1 MVRPSA
7 QSPAPW
13 GLIDNFLFNIN
24 LRVMTNRPL
33 AESQYAGQHF
43 RRNFF
48 LGVSNGVFFNFAWA
62 FISTSTVLPLF
73 ISRLTHSQILIGLAS
88 TLEALGW
95 FLPQIAIA
103 AITLHRKSQ
112 MPVYIKAAFLRAGS
126 FLLFAVLVFLLG
138 KEHPTYLLVTFFFL
152 FSLYSFGGGMA
163 GVSFMDIVGKT
174 IPEYKRGSFFGA
186 RKLVGGGLAVL
197 GGVLIQRILGL
208 YDFPENFGVLFLIAS
223 VLIVLA
229 LTSACSMKETPTTR
243 RPERKG
249 VKENLL
255 LGFRIA
261 KRDRNFRRFLLT
273 RVAIGCYVMGLP
285 FYIIYAKEYL
295 SIPASMAGV
304 FLSVQMSGFLASNLL
319 WAYLSDR
326 GNNKLVLVFSAF
338 FSAICPILV
347 ILDIAFGIPLGA
359 YGAVFFFLGAT
370 ISGLDL
376 GYTNYLLQI
385 APEDSRP
392 IYVGFVNTVV
402 GPTFFLS
409 AVGGLIVQISSF
421 TFLYVLLLLVS
432 ILSIFLSF
440 SLGNGDDMKSAG

>member
-1 MVRPSA
+1 LARPGT

-24 LRVMTNRPL
+24 LRAMTTQPL
-33 AESQYAGQHF
+33 AESQFARQHF
-43 RRNFF
+43 KRNFF

-73 ISRLTHSQILIGLAS
+73 ISRLTGSQILIGLAS

-126 FLLFAVLVFLLG
+126 FLLFTVLVFLLG
-138 KEHPTYLLVTFFFL
+138 KERPAYLLVSFFFL
-152 FSLYSFGGGMA
+152 FSLYSLGGGMA
-163 GVSFMDIVGKT
+163 GVSFTDIVGKT
-174 IPEYKRGSFFGA
+174 IPQRKRGSFFGA
-186 RKLVGGGLAVL
+186 RKLVGGGLAAL
-197 GGVLIQRILGL
+197 GGILIQRILGL

-223 VLIVLA
+223 ALIILA
-229 LTSACSMKETPTTR
+229 LASVCLIRETPATR
-243 RPERKG
+243 RPEKKS

-255 LGFRIA
+255 SGFSIA
-261 KRDRNFRRFLLT
+261 KRDANFRKFLLT
-273 RVAIGCYVMGLP
+273 RVVIGCYVMGLP
-285 FYIIYAKEYL
+285 FYIIYADRYL

-338 FSAICPILV
+338 FSAVCPFLV
-347 ILDIAFGIPLGA
+347 ILNIAFGIPLAA

-385 APEDSRP
+385 APEDRRP

-402 GPTFFLS
+402 GPTLFLS
-409 AVGGLIVQISSF
+409 AVGGLIVQVSSF
-421 TFLYVLLLLVS
+421 AFLYTLLLLIS
-432 ILSIFLSF
+432 LLAISLSLS
-440 SLGNGDDMKSAG
+440 LNGTE